1 MKVMAINGSPRKTW
15 NTATLLKKAL
25 KGAASQGAETELIHL
40 YDLNFK
46 GCISCFACKT
56 RGGKSYGR
64 CAVKDDLKPILK
76 KIEAADALIL
86 GSPIYFG
93 IVSGEMR
100 SFMERL
106 LFPYF
111 TYTDPPQ
118 SLFPKKMPTGFIYT
132 MNVTEEMMKE
142 WGYERLFGNNQRLL
156 QMVFG
161 ASESLCSFDT
171 YQFKDYAKVVADRFD
186 PEKKARRRQEVF
198 PQDCDQAWA
207 MGARL
212 ARTRGGVEIYLDN
225 VKFFS
230 CLSLLV
236 SSLPRWGK
244 PPPRCWPER
253 KRRGQCHGPGL
264 SDGNLAHRRPGPGN
278 QSPDLEA

>member
-1 MKVMAINGSPRKTW
+1 MKIMAVNGSPRKAW

-25 KGAASQGAETELIHL
+25 KGAASQGAETELVHL

-56 RGGKSYGR
+56 RGGKSYGQ
-64 CAVKDDLKPILK
+64 CAVKDDLRPVLERIA
-76 KIEAADALIL
+76 AADGLIL

-93 IVSGEMR
+93 IVTGEMR

-118 SLFPKKMPTGFIYT
+118 SLAPKQMPTGFIYT
-132 MNVTEEMMKE
+132 MNITEEMMKD
-142 WGYERLFGNNQRLL
+142 WGYQPLFDNNQRLL
-156 QMVFG
+156 QMAFG

-186 PEKKARRRQEVF
+186 PEQKARRRLEVF
-198 PQDCDQAWA
+198 PQDCDTALA
-207 MGARL
+207 MGARF
-212 ARTRGGVEIYLDN
+212 ARTSG
-225 VKFFS
+225 
-230 CLSLLV
+230 
-236 SSLPRWGK
+236 
-244 PPPRCWPER
+244 
-253 KRRGQCHGPGL
+253 
-264 SDGNLAHRRPGPGN
+264 
-278 QSPDLEA
+278 

>member
-1 MKVMAINGSPRKTW
+1 MKVMAVNGSPRKTW

-25 KGAASQGAETELIHL
+25 KGAASQGAETELVHL

-64 CAVKDDLKPILK
+64 CAVKDDLRPILN
-76 KIEAADALIL
+76 KIAVADGLIL

-93 IVSGEMR
+93 IVTGEMR

-118 SLFPKKMPTGFIYT
+118 SLAPKQMPTGFIYT
-132 MNVTEEMMKE
+132 MNVTEEQMKD
-142 WGYERLFGNNQRLL
+142 WGYERLFENNQRLL
-156 QMVFG
+156 QMAFG

-186 PEKKARRRQEVF
+186 PEKKARRRREVF
-198 PQDCDQAWA
+198 PQDCAQAFA
-207 MGARL
+207 LGARF
-212 ARTRGGVEIYLDN
+212 AET
-225 VKFFS
+225 
-230 CLSLLV
+230 
-236 SSLPRWGK
+236 
-244 PPPRCWPER
+244 
-253 KRRGQCHGPGL
+253 PG
-264 SDGNLAHRRPGPGN
+264 
-278 QSPDLEA
+278 